1 MKFIDDVVAGRVPL
15 PMVPRVVER
24 VLRVIRQPDSAL
36 SDAAEELEQDPVLS
50 SRVLRMANSSH
61 FGGRRSMASIGDAV
75 GLIGFRALET
85 LVVASGAMSAFTEV
99 PSVNLRQF
107 WLMATVTACS
117 GRQIANRMRV
127 DADTA
132 YTAGLLQGVGHLILC
147 QCHAAKALEA
157 FPGYRSP
164 WGQDLADIEQ
174 RAFGVS
180 HPQVSAIWVDRIG
193 MPAAVVEA
201 VANSLGSQTLQTAQ
215 TPLLGRVV
223 QLACSVAD
231 SVAKGSTVEE
241 AVAAIDSALLSV
253 LSLDDYVGGTDF
265 ATDFAELQTMPA
277 PL

>member
-24 VLRVIRQPDSAL
+24 VLRVIRNPDSAL

-61 FGGRRSMASIGDAV
+61 FGGRRSMSSIGDAV
-75 GLIGFRALET
+75 GLIGFKALET
-85 LVVASGAMSAFTEV
+85 LVVASGAMAAFTEV

-117 GRQIANRMRV
+117 GRQIANRMGV
-127 DADTA
+127 NADTA

-147 QCHAAKALEA
+147 QCHAAQALVA

-164 WGQDLADIEQ
+164 WGQALATIEQ
-174 RAFGVS
+174 QAFGVS

-193 MPAAVVEA
+193 MPAPVVEA
-201 VANSLGSQTLQTAQ
+201 VANSLGGDLPQ
-215 TPLLGRVV
+215 TPQLGRVV
-223 QLACSVAD
+223 QLAANVANSVAN
-231 SVAKGSTVEE
+231 GSTVEQ
-241 AVAAIDSALLSV
+241 AVAAIDSALLSM
-253 LSLDDYVGGTDF
+253 LSLDDYVGGDAF
-265 ATDFAELQTMPA
+265 ATDFAELQTVPA